1 MFSTGQ
7 IIFSICFF
15 VAFVWVIRSSY
26 KKDKAI
32 HQKHFKGKRWVLIG
46 FLAFFLLLL
55 LAKIWLKQ

>member
-15 VAFVWVIRSSY
+15 VTFVWIIRSSY
-26 KKDKAI
+26 KKDSAI

>member
-7 IIFSICFF
+7 LIFAICFF
-15 VAFVWVIRSSY
+15 LAFVCVIRLSY
-26 KKDKAI
+26 KIDQRI
-32 HQKHFKGKRWVLIG
+32 HQKHFKGKRWVLVG